1 MKKLLGIAVCLI
13 VFAFGIVA
21 MRPATPPVRVDAST
35 FQMYHPTVY
44 VVHLTIYP
52 SNLVARPPSLSAA
65 FINRVLAAEQ
75 SPAAGSGEAFY
86 QFSVQYQID
95 DAFTLAVFEHESAFG
110 KTGIASLTHSIGN
123 IRCSAG
129 YPCVYGFRWYP
140 TWAAG
145 LRDYDR
151 LLRTLYVNQWHLLT
165 VEQIIP
171 VASPAADSNDPSDY
185 IHDVQASMSAWRT
198 EETQR

>member
-1 MKKLLGIAVCLI
+1 MKKTLGIVLCLA
-13 VFAFGIVA
+13 VFALGILA

-35 FQMYHPTVY
+35 FQMHQPTVY

-65 FINRVLAAEQ
+65 FVNRVLAAAH
-75 SPAAGSGEAFY
+75 SPATGIGEAFY

-95 DAFTLAVFEHESAFG
+95 DAFTLAVFGHESSFG
-110 KTGIASLTHSIGN
+110 KTGIANFTHSIGN

-129 YPCVYGFRWYP
+129 YACEYGFRWYP
-140 TWAAG
+140 TWTDG
-145 LRDYDR
+145 LRDFYQ
-151 LLRTLYVNQWHLLT
+151 LLRSLYVNQWHLLT

-171 VASPAADSNDPSDY
+171 VASPASDGNDPPGY
-185 IHDVQASMSAWRT
+185 IHDVQTSMSTWRQ
-198 EETQR
+198 EEARL

>member
-1 MKKLLGIAVCLI
+1 MKKTLGMVLCLA
-13 VFAFGIVA
+13 VFALGVLAI
-21 MRPATPPVRVDAST
+21 RPTPAPVRVDAST

-65 FINRVLAAEQ
+65 FVNQVLAAAH
-75 SPAAGSGEAFY
+75 SPASGIGEAFY
-86 QFSVQYQID
+86 QFSVHYQID

-110 KTGIASLTHSIGN
+110 TTGIASVTHSVGN

-129 YPCVYGFRWYP
+129 YACLDGFRWYP
-140 TWAAG
+140 TWTEG
-145 LRDYDR
+145 LHDFYQ
-151 LLRTLYVNQWHLLT
+151 LLRSLYVNQWHLLT

-171 VASPAADSNDPSDY
+171 VAAPASDGNDPPGY
-185 IHDVQASMSAWRT
+185 IHDVQTAMSTWRK
-198 EETQR
+198 EAAP